1 MPYNPF
7 QMMMLEMLL
16 GQLQQQGNPFG
27 GAMGYGGGGFGG
39 QQGIAR
45 GMSPTRGIPGGLG
58 VSPFMPPPQ
67 QGGYGMQSPPQQG
80 GYNVRR
86 REQPALSY
94 WGRGLSGQQ
103 QPQKM
108 GGGGSSR
115 PYEKRKKGQQ
125 QAPSYWGLGFSGR

>member
-1 MPYNPF
+1 MEVIQATEYRGDNMPYNPF

-58 VSPFMPPPQ
+58 VSPFMPS
-67 QGGYGMQSPPQQG
+67 M
-80 GYNVRR
+80 
-86 REQPALSY
+86 
-94 WGRGLSGQQ
+94 
-103 QPQKM
+103 
-108 GGGGSSR
+108 
-115 PYEKRKKGQQ
+115 
-125 QAPSYWGLGFSGR
+125 FSIRVSL